1 MLILLSGFDALMNVL
16 EYAVIHGDVE
26 GVSMSIVLLS
36 LGAGCI
42 WHGLQIVWVA
52 PTPSQLRR
60 ERSVDS
66 KPRDAAQAFQIFWLD
81 QYAWMGI
88 SLTALGCLFVLLE
101 VI

>member
-16 EYAVIHGDVE
+16 EYAVIHDDVE
-26 GVSMSIVLLS
+26 GASMSIVLLS

-52 PTPSQLRR
+52 PTPSQLRKDR
-60 ERSVDS
+60 TGDS
-66 KPRDAAQAFQIFWLD
+66 KPRDSAQAFQIFWLD
-81 QYAWMGI
+81 QYAWMGV
-88 SLTALGCLFVLLE
+88 SLTALGCLFVLLG